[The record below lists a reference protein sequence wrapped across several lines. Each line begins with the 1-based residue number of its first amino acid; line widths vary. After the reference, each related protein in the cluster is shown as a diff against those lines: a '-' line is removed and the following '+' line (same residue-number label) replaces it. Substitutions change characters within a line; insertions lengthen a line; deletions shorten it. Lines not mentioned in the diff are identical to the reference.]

1 MAGVSSDKRKCTS
14 HDIDFDGALLSSTR
28 ASLVI
33 ELIKYLLYERQQIP
47 LPLDQLS
54 FFLNNNVKTGESSE
68 NQKALAEVQTD
79 LSKLSVLTESSSENM
94 SSNMK
99 ADLLLDLD
107 LEQNLGLDLMEF
119 KRNGLNRS
127 SSDYQQLEQARL
139 NHHDHVFPKLIK
151 ETRIKH
157 GYHQNQAH
165 KNINFFKGNE
175 QNEYAK
181 EATNGTDSEYISK
194 DFERR
199 MQEVSTEK
207 LAKYEI
213 KDGCQQVHTKSQI
226 WTAETNCNLKMLSK
240 LDITKAPL
248 TKNSTIKKT
257 KSLIQDLTQ
266 TFDNLKKAF
275 EVCPEIEQVAVLLGG
290 TVVSPKESYF
300 INFPPPCP
308 DADCLPLVVCKTTLF
323 KQIISEDIFGVLT
336 NTISPTNIMLLFSAP
351 RTCPLQWFLP
361 KMSFAAPRIGTV
373 ITLNFHCTYLVPTC
387 HDLTLM
393 DAEMEL
399 SGIELLDC
407 SLCEKDAS
415 GAEKEPTS
423 HKNGDDAEKDDTKKN
438 NCEFVIHSKHKDFSR
453 NVVNGDT
460 TSHPQSVDTTPCISR
475 FCVHQKLNYIYS
487 HHKRRERAN
496 QKYSHDAIGCILN
509 DSPTQCQSINIP
521 AEKDLLWYQS
531 PLIIKGFN
539 LH

>member
-1 MAGVSSDKRKCTS
+1 M
-14 HDIDFDGALLSSTR
+14 
-28 ASLVI
+28 
-33 ELIKYLLYERQQIP
+33 
-47 LPLDQLS
+47 
-54 FFLNNNVKTGESSE
+54 
-68 NQKALAEVQTD
+68 
-79 LSKLSVLTESSSENM
+79 
-94 SSNMK
+94 
-99 ADLLLDLD
+99 
-107 LEQNLGLDLMEF
+107 
-119 KRNGLNRS
+119 
-127 SSDYQQLEQARL
+127 
-139 NHHDHVFPKLIK
+139 
-151 ETRIKH
+151 
-157 GYHQNQAH
+157 
-165 KNINFFKGNE
+165 
-175 QNEYAK
+175 
-181 EATNGTDSEYISK
+181 
-194 DFERR
+194 
-199 MQEVSTEK
+199 
-207 LAKYEI
+207 
-213 KDGCQQVHTKSQI
+213 
-226 WTAETNCNLKMLSK
+226 
-240 LDITKAPL
+240 
-248 TKNSTIKKT
+248 
-257 KSLIQDLTQ
+257 
-266 TFDNLKKAF
+266 
-275 EVCPEIEQVAVLLGG
+275 
-290 TVVSPKESYF
+290 
-300 INFPPPCP
+300 
-308 DADCLPLVVCKTTLF
+308 
-323 KQIISEDIFGVLT
+323 SEDIFGVLT

-539 LH
+539 LQIRQCILIPSSTYF